1 MKSVFRTRKMGK
13 NADDVEEIENGKILY
28 WGICM
33 SSWWLWD
40 IRGDDGDDHLESGMS
55 SPLCHLRRS

>member
-1 MKSVFRTRKMGK
+1 MGK

-55 SPLCHLRRS
+55 S